1 MTLVHIQGL
10 DVGYARHRTISPAVT
25 GLDLTVAQ
33 GEVVAI
39 VGESGSGKTTTAN
52 ALIGLLPAN
61 GRITA
66 GSAVVDGVET
76 AGAKERVLR
85 GLRGSVVG
93 LIPQDPMVGLN
104 PTQRVGAQVAEAVR
118 LRGGSHTE
126 ALAFLEEAGVPDP
139 EMRARQYPHELSG
152 GLRQRVLIAIALAG
166 KPKLIIADEPTSA
179 LDVTVQKRIL
189 DHLEGL
195 VRGQGIAL
203 LIITH
208 DLAVAADRADRI
220 AVMRDGR
227 KVEEGNPGQILHFP
241 AEPYT
246 RRLVEAATPAIPRPT
261 PASPA
266 VPRSTPASPAGPRA
280 EPLSRFEPAS
290 PAVPRLEAEQPAAP
304 SPEPAAH
311 AELGS
316 PAAPLS
322 GPAAP
327 DVPGPATVS
336 RPTSDPAPASPAFP
350 QAKAVPPG
358 SPTPP
363 PDLSSF
369 AGGAATVLPRPPRED
384 VGDPSLN
391 GAAIL
396 AYPQGKTETS
406 PTPVLAL
413 NEVSKI
419 FPVSDPR
426 RGRRGFNALDKVTFE
441 VPRGR
446 THALVGESG
455 CGKTTTLRIA
465 LGLESATSGSVRLD
479 GHEIA
484 GLSWNRMRPLRRKA
498 QLVHQDPFATLDPK
512 FSVRQS
518 IVEPLVSFRVGD
530 RRSREAR
537 ARELLDQV
545 ALPVSYLDRRPRE
558 LSGGQRQRV
567 AIARALALQ
576 PDLIMLDE
584 PVSALDVLVQEQI
597 LQLLA
602 ELQRE
607 LGLSYLFVSHDLAV
621 VARISHTVSVMSDGR
636 IVEQGRVADV
646 FTNPSSPRTRELVEA
661 IPGRRANAA

>member
-1 MTLVHIQGL
+1 MTLVRIRGL
-10 DVGYARHRTISPAVT
+10 DVGYARHRAVLPAVT

-66 GSAVVDGVET
+66 GSAVVNGVET

-118 LRGGSHTE
+118 LRGVPGPRAHTE

-139 EMRARQYPHELSG
+139 ALRARQYPHELSG

-166 KPKLIIADEPTSA
+166 RPKLIIADEPTSA

-195 VRGQGIAL
+195 VRDQGISL

-220 AVMRDGR
+220 VVMRDGR
-227 KVEEGNPGQILHFP
+227 KVEEGEPGQILHFP
-241 AEPYT
+241 AQPYT
-246 RRLVEAATPAIPRPT
+246 RRLVEAATPAFPRPAPVP
-261 PASPA
+261 PAAARPEA
-266 VPRSTPASPAGPRA
+266 ARLA
-280 EPLSRFEPAS
+280 EPVS
-290 PAVPRLEAEQPAAP
+290 
-304 SPEPAAH
+304 
-311 AELGS
+311 
-316 PAAPLS
+316 
-322 GPAAP
+322 P
-327 DVPGPATVS
+327 DVPGSETVS
-336 RPTSDPAPASPAFP
+336 RPAAAPAAASEAFP
-350 QAKAVPPG
+350 QVVAHLPG
-358 SPTPP
+358 
-363 PDLSSF
+363 LSEVAS
-369 AGGAATVLPRPPRED
+369 GAATVLPRPPK
-384 VGDPSLN
+384 GDAGDHNAN
-391 GAAIL
+391 GTVIHGC
-396 AYPQGKTETS
+396 PQGNGETI

-413 NEVSKI
+413 HEVSKI
-419 FPVSDPR
+419 FSVSDPR
-426 RGRRGFNALDKVTFE
+426 RGRRGFNALEHVSFE

-465 LGLESATSGSVRLD
+465 LGLETATSGSVRLD
-479 GHEIA
+479 GTEIA
-484 GLSWNRMRPLRRKA
+484 GLSWSRMRPLRRKA

-512 FSVRQS
+512 FSVRES
-518 IVEPLVSFRVGD
+518 IVEPLVSFRVGN

-545 ALPVSYLDRRPRE
+545 ALPVSYLDRKPRE

-576 PDLIMLDE
+576 PELIMLDE

-597 LQLLA
+597 LRLLA

-621 VARISHTVSVMSDGR
+621 VARIAHTVSVMSGGR

-646 FTNPSSPRTRELVEA
+646 FTDPGSPRTRELVDA
-661 IPGRRANAA
+661 VPGRRADAA